1 MQSEKGYIFNIQ
13 KFCLHDGAGI
23 RTDVF
28 FCGCNLRCKWC
39 ANPESQFP
47 FSDARSEACEYTAEE
62 ILAEVLKDKPFYDKS
77 GGGVTLTGGDL
88 FMQYAFALELI
99 SALKGAGIHVAIETA
114 GSVSAEKFVALT
126 EKVDFV
132 FIDCKHYDEQKHR
145 EGTGVSNRLILQN
158 IRSLAASGR
167 DYCVRIPVIPGYN
180 DSLED
185 ARAFCHLFREMGI
198 TRVQLLPFH
207 QFGEKKYEKLGL
219 AYAYKG
225 IPQMHKEELAAHRAI
240 FAEEG
245 FDVQIGG

>member
-47 FSDARSEACEYTAEE
+47 FSDARSEAREYTAQE

-167 DYCVRIPVIPGYN
+167 DYCVRIPFIPGYN